1 MIDVGLLKHLIAEI
15 VGGLL
20 RKEEPDK
27 KLNYKRGV
35 TMFKRFGMAISAV
48 LMLLTGLFCSAPKSS
63 SETVVVEKIKA
74 GALVVDVRTPEEYST
89 GHYPNALNI
98 PVDEVETRLAEFGE
112 DKGKEIVVYCKSGRR
127 SGKAKGI
134 LEAQGFK
141 NVTNAGGF
149 KDMPA
154 ADQK

>member
-1 MIDVGLLKHLIAEI
+1 MIDVRPLKHLIAGV

-48 LMLLTGLFCSAPKSS
+48 LMLLTGLFCSTPKSS
-63 SETVVVEKIKA
+63 PEMVVEKIKA
-74 GALVVDVRTPEEYST
+74 GALIVDVRTPEEYST
-89 GHYPNALNI
+89 GHYPGALNI
-98 PVDEVETRLAEFGE
+98 PVDDVETRLAEFGE
-112 DKGKEIVVYCKSGRR
+112 DKGKEIIVYCKSGRR

-134 LEAQGFK
+134 LEAKGFK
-141 NVTNAGGF
+141 NVMNAGGF
-149 KDMPA
+149 TDMPA
-154 ADQK
+154 ADKK